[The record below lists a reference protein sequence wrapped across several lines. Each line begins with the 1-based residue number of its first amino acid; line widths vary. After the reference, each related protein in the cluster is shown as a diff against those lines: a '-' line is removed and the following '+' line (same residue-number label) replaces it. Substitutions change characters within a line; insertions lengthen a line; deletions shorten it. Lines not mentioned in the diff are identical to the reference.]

1 MLQDF
6 LALIYPR
13 NCVACGNSL
22 FKHEDQVCNYC
33 FTNLPKTHFNKL
45 HKNPVEELFYGR
57 IQLVFATSYYLF
69 HKKGHVQFLL
79 HAIKYKG
86 NKQLATLLGNWFGNY
101 LRDEEKLKQVDL
113 LLPVPL
119 HEKKLKQ
126 RGYNQSEEFAIG
138 LSQKLDVETNTS
150 LLIRKAFTNTQTK
163 KSKYERWENVEHMFE
178 VTDIGALKNKHVVLI
193 DDVITTGAT
202 IEACCDVLQKIEGI
216 KISVLSIAFAIK

>member
-1 MLQDF
+1 
-6 LALIYPR
+6 
-13 NCVACGNSL
+13 
-22 FKHEDQVCNYC
+22 
-33 FTNLPKTHFNKL
+33 
-45 HKNPVEELFYGR
+45 
-57 IQLVFATSYYLF
+57 
-69 HKKGHVQFLL
+69 VQSLL

-101 LRDEEKLKQVDL
+101 LRDEKKLMQVDF

-178 VTDIGALKNKHVVLI
+178 VTDIGALKNKPVVLI

-202 IEACCDVLQKIEGI
+202 IEACCDVLQKIENIRSLKQVMILHLILII
-216 KISVLSIAFAIK
+216 KKYIFRMLFSL

>member
-33 FTNLPKTHFNKL
+33 YTNLPKTHFNKL

-69 HKKGHVQFLL
+69 HKKSHVQALL
-79 HAIKYKG
+79 HDIKYKG

-101 LRDEEKLKQVDL
+101 LRDEEKLKQVDY

-126 RGYNQSEEFAIG
+126 RGYNQSEEFANG
-138 LSQKLDVETNTS
+138 LSQKLEIETNAS
-150 LLIRKAFTNTQTK
+150 LLIRNAFTNTQTK
-163 KSKYERWENVEHMFE
+163 KSKYERWENVEHVFE
-178 VTDIGALKNKHVVLI
+178 VTDIEALKNKHVVLI

-216 KISVLSIAFAIK
+216 KISVLSIAFAVK

>member
-1 MLQDF
+1 
-6 LALIYPR
+6 
-13 NCVACGNSL
+13 
-22 FKHEDQVCNYC
+22 
-33 FTNLPKTHFNKL
+33 
-45 HKNPVEELFYGR
+45 
-57 IQLVFATSYYLF
+57 
-69 HKKGHVQFLL
+69 
-79 HAIKYKG
+79 
-86 NKQLATLLGNWFGNY
+86 
-101 LRDEEKLKQVDL
+101 
-113 LLPVPL
+113 LPVPL

>member
-33 FTNLPKTHFNKL
+33 YTNLPKTHFNKL

-69 HKKGHVQFLL
+69 HKKGHVQSLL

-101 LRDEEKLKQVDL
+101 LRDEVKLKQVDY

-126 RGYNQSEEFAIG
+126 RGYNQSEEFANG
-138 LSQKLDVETNTS
+138 LSQKLEIETNTS
-150 LLIRKAFTNTQTK
+150 LLIRNAFTNTQTK
-163 KSKYERWENVEHMFE
+163 KSKYERWENVEHVFK
-178 VTDIGALKNKHVVLI
+178 VTDIEAIKNKHVVLI

-202 IEACCDVLQKIEGI
+202 IEACYSELQKIEGV
-216 KISVLSIAFAIK
+216 KISVLSIAFAVK